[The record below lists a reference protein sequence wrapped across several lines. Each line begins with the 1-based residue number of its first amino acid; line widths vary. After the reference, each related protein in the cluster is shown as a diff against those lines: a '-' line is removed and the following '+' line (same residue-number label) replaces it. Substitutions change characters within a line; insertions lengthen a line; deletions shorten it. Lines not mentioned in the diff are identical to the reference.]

1 MREKNKDRPVRTAI
15 RYVLPATFA
24 LLVVATPIQA
34 QSRNILFGATGTRTP
49 SDLFILNPSNGS
61 VVADLGPTG
70 FAITGLS
77 FDPTSG
83 VLYGVTSEVSLN
95 SPGSLIRIN
104 PITGAGT
111 LVGSEVNGRPIADI
125 TFTKNGTLYGWGEGT
140 DDLYVINKA
149 TGVATRVSN
158 QPIGTYGSGIAANS
172 KDVLYYTG
180 SGRTG
185 PLRTVDKTTGLL
197 TTVATLNGAPGTDG
211 DPVNALAFNSKDV
224 LYGSIGTFG
233 GAPGHLV
240 TINTTTG
247 TVTDLGVTISRL
259 DALAFLFAND
269 PEELAA
275 IYEIGFSQ
283 ATAQALNLQRR
294 MDDIR
299 AGSRG
304 FCDNVTV
311 MPSGKDMAGGKGPSD
326 GKTAVL
332 PTPTAEYVPPASEN
346 KWGVFVS
353 GTGDFIDVNDDGF
366 GRTGYD
372 VTSGGFALGVDY
384 RFCDSF
390 AAGLYGGYTRSDV
403 DFNQQPFGLQ
413 GGGLTADSGTFG
425 FYATW
430 YKGGFYVD
438 GGASGG
444 YNSYDIHRD
453 DVFGFEDSS
462 TDGWQ
467 FDGFIA
473 GGYDFHWHCLM
484 FGPIASL
491 QYTDVNI
498 NSFTEKNSSILALHY
513 PDQDEDSLRSTLGV
527 RWSCDWK
534 LWGSVILR
542 TESRA
547 VWKHEF
553 EDTAYGIT
561 SRFALAALGPNNL
574 TVFGPDTGRDSAL
587 ISGGF
592 SVLWN
597 ERVSTYL
604 HVDSEYGRKNYE
616 NTAASAGVRITF

>member
-1 MREKNKDRPVRTAI
+1 MKRAI
-15 RYVLPATFA
+15 RHALAATIFLFLA
-24 LLVVATPIQA
+24 ATTLQA
-34 QSRNILFGATGTRTP
+34 QSRNILFGATGARTP

-83 VLYGVTSEVSLN
+83 VLYGVTSQLSSN
-95 SPGSLIRIN
+95 SPGSLIRLN

-111 LVGSEVNGRPIADI
+111 LVGSEVNGRPIADVTI
-125 TFTKNGTLYGWGEGT
+125 TKNGTMFGWGEGS
-140 DDLYVINKA
+140 DDLYTINKT
-149 TGVATRVSN
+149 TGVATKVGESG
-158 QPIGTYGSGIAANS
+158 IGTYGSGISANS
-172 KDVLYYTG
+172 QDVLYYTG

-185 PLRTVDKTTGLL
+185 ALRIIDKTTGLP

-247 TVTDLGVTISRL
+247 AVTDLGVTIRGL
-259 DALAFLFAND
+259 DALAFLFSND
-269 PEELAA
+269 PEELSA
-275 IYEIGFSQ
+275 IYQIGFSQ
-283 ATAQALNLQRR
+283 ATVQALNLQRR

-311 MPSGKDMAGGKGPSD
+311 MPSGKDMGGGKGPSD
-326 GKTAVL
+326 GKTALL
-332 PTPTAEYVPPASEN
+332 PTPTSEPVPPAPEN
-346 KWGVFVS
+346 KWGMFV
-353 GTGDFIDVNDDGF
+353 TGVGEVIDVNDEGF

-372 VTSGGFALGVDY
+372 VTSGGFMLGGDY
-384 RFCDSF
+384 RFSDSF

-403 DFNQQPFGLQ
+403 DFNNQPFGLQ

-425 FYATW
+425 LYATW

-444 YNSYDIHRD
+444 YNTYHIHRD
-453 DVFGFEDSS
+453 DVFGFEHSS

-467 FDGFIA
+467 FDAFIA
-473 GGYDFHWHCLM
+473 GGYDFHWRCLM

-498 NSFTEKNSSILALHY
+498 NGFTEENSSILALHY

-527 RWSCDWK
+527 RWSMDWK
-534 LWGSVILR
+534 LGGRLILR

-553 EDTAYGIT
+553 DDTAYGIT
-561 SRFALAALGPNNL
+561 SRFALAALGSSNL

-592 SVLWN
+592 SLLWN
-597 ERVSTYL
+597 ERVSTYA
-604 HVDSEYGRKNYE
+604 HADSEYGRKNYE
-616 NTAASAGVRITF
+616 NTALSAGVRITF